1 MCLGQTYLL
10 ILESLPER
18 QEATGT
24 LFGGHRCQRQLFW
37 GTRTTMRT
45 LVLAAPFWNLPS
57 SLLIPG
63 AYLPTSQSAPFLGPC
78 PPQAKQPAINIY
90 GYRHTHQLVQDLTL
104 PTSGVISTPGAPRQW
119 PHSITSHDYPLNFCY
134 LQPASPGSGPPH
146 QPIGTS
152 PRPYSQPCQ
161 DLALPTSSR
170 QPPCEAGSAA
180 NCPGTSPT
188 YWHIHSSWPH
198 HNRRAQ
204 SAYIWGTLGH
214 TSCDPRGV
222 CCWVPKD
229 VSWIRLLFEDEE
241 I

>member
-119 PHSITSHDYPLNFCY
+119 PHSITSHDYPLNFCFPGVWPSPPAY
-134 LQPASPGSGPPH
+134 WHQPQALQPAVSG
-146 QPIGTS
+146 
-152 PRPYSQPCQ
+152 
-161 DLALPTSSR
+161 L
-170 QPPCEAGSAA
+170 
-180 NCPGTSPT
+180 SPT
-188 YWHIHSSWPH
+188 YQQPAASMWGRVCSQLLRNQPH
-198 HNRRAQ
+198 
-204 SAYIWGTLGH
+204 
-214 TSCDPRGV
+214 
-222 CCWVPKD
+222 
-229 VSWIRLLFEDEE
+229 LLAHPQ
-241 I
+241 